1 MSARGSWGGDGVSRS
16 PEGLYVGGAGKKRK
30 PDMDRGP
37 GGEVLYPGVRWLR
50 KGTFLK
56 FQVMPLTEDRRVIIA
71 RVFFFL
77 PPNPRDS
84 DSALLIGLVMS
95 LFLFV
100 CLQ

>member
-1 MSARGSWGGDGVSRS
+1 
-16 PEGLYVGGAGKKRK
+16 
-30 PDMDRGP
+30 MDRGP
-37 GGEVLYPGVRWLR
+37 GGEVLCPGVRWLR